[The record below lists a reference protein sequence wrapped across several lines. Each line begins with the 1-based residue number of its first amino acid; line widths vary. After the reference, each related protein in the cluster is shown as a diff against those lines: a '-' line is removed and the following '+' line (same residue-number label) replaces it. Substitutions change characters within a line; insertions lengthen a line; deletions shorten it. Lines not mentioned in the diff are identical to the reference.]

1 MAAMFN
7 VGDRVRLTALPT
19 YLKTAD
25 TMPMLRPP
33 DILAVGAEGVILD
46 QRPGGYWGVR
56 FERGAFLLDSEYLE
70 RVTDA
75 PLPAPESTPEE
86 GHLETQ
92 D

>member
-1 MAAMFN
+1 MAGMFN
-7 VGDRVRLTALPT
+7 VGDRVRLKALPT

-70 RVTDA
+70 RVTDVS
-75 PLPAPESTPEE
+75 LPATESAPEE